1 MLPQTSEKEL
11 IRALKQY
18 RDIPVIIVST
28 ISDVNMTVTLFELGA
43 VGIIILNMI
52 KADLYRILKR
62 KAIYIL
68 SIWINGKLRKRNR
81 LQKISQP
88 NSSTLPA
95 LHWLATICIMQLA
108 VQQ

>member
-62 KAIYIL
+62 KAIYITLIILL
-68 SIWINGKLRKRNR
+68 SLISHNCFTMKDTSDVSLR
-81 LQKISQP
+81 
-88 NSSTLPA
+88 
-95 LHWLATICIMQLA
+95 
-108 VQQ
+108 

>member
-18 RDIPVIIVST
+18 RDIPVIIVSA

-43 VGIIILNMI
+43 VGVIILNMI

-62 KAIYIL
+62 KAIYITLIILL
-68 SIWINGKLRKRNR
+68 SL
-81 LQKISQP
+81 ISP
-88 NSSTLPA
+88 NCLP
-95 LHWLATICIMQLA
+95 
-108 VQQ
+108 

>member
-18 RDIPVIIVST
+18 RDIPVIIVSA

-43 VGIIILNMI
+43 VGVIILNMI

-62 KAIYIL
+62 KAIYITLIILL
-68 SIWINGKLRKRNR
+68 SLISPNCFTMKDTSDVSLR
-81 LQKISQP
+81 
-88 NSSTLPA
+88 
-95 LHWLATICIMQLA
+95 
-108 VQQ
+108 